1 MSKKRNKDS
10 GFINGSAAQK
20 LDIVSDTKINQQKF
34 NHNPSETVL
43 EDSMQS
49 SNNIKPSQT
58 FNNKSFYVSEVSI
71 WENMKVIFNKLN
83 PKSGLPPENT
93 NSLLKKT
100 ALSSLVYGTAFISS
114 VAVTYFISYSL
125 SDSNENFQ
133 ASWREN
139 LYVFIVSII
148 ILSSLIYLF
157 RLLIWHYQ
165 SSKQEK

>member
-20 LDIVSDTKINQQKF
+20 LDIVSDTEINQQKF

-58 FNNKSFYVSEVSI
+58 FNNKNFYVSEVSI
-71 WENMKVIFNKLN
+71 WENMKVIFNRLN

-100 ALSSLVYGTAFISS
+100 ALSSLGYGVSFISY
-114 VAVTYFISYSL
+114 VAMIYFISYSL
-125 SDSNENFQ
+125 SDSKENFET
-133 ASWREN
+133 SWREN
-139 LYVFIVSII
+139 LYAFIISII

-165 SSKQEK
+165 YKKEK